1 MYVVTQ
7 TLITTGLYQIGL
19 KRNNL
24 LNNGKHLNDRIIS
37 LREVVWAHNTSIAP
51 PRFIEMVVPSS
62 ESERYMC
69 GRCRFCLFLRTVQTI
84 WYFFYLHFTS
94 SNK

>member
-1 MYVVTQ
+1 VTQ

-37 LREVVWAHNTSIAP
+37 LREVVWAHNTSIAVTVNQL
-51 PRFIEMVVPSS
+51 MVA
-62 ESERYMC
+62 
-69 GRCRFCLFLRTVQTI
+69 TVKH
-84 WYFFYLHFTS
+84 L
-94 SNK
+94 K